1 MNRLTKMIVSLFGIG
16 FIPLAPGTVGS
27 FFSIIF
33 FYIIFE
39 YFSFVNIIIIFLFT
53 FFISLKLI
61 NLYSSLSNKYDP
73 SEIVIDEFL
82 GINFIFIFYEY
93 FKFTNDIFMFVL
105 IFIIFRLFDIIKF
118 FPANW
123 IDKNIKNSWGV
134 ILDDVVAG
142 FYCVIILYTLNV
154 FI

>member
-1 MNRLTKMIVSLFGIG
+1 MNRFAKMIISLFGIG

-33 FYIIFE
+33 FYIMFE

-61 NLYSSLSNKYDP
+61 NLYSSLSNKHDP

-123 IDKNIKNSWGV
+123 IDKNIRNSWGV